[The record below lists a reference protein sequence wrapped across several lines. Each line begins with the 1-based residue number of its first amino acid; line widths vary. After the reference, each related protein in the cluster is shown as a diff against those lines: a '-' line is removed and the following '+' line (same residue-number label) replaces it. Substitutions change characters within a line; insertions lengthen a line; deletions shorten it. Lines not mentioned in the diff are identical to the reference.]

1 MKHQDSIIHDKW
13 QDLAQPLYAE
23 LIRHLEYNAL
33 QLKAAV
39 SGDPGDKAGGEEE
52 EDEEEEESSLD
63 EADR

>member
-1 MKHQDSIIHDKW
+1 MINGKISFNPHMLSCI
-13 QDLAQPLYAE
+13 LGVS
-23 LIRHLEYNAL
+23 RHLEDDAL

-63 EADR
+63 EADW